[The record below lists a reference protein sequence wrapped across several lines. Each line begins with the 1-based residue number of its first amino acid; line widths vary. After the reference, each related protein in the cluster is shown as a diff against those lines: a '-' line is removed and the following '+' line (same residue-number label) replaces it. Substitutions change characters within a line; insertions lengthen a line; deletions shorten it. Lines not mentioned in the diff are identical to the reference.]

1 MYNNHN
7 SIKNHGYNSEFNSF
21 LNRKIYFNKSS
32 KYEISKACQMIVT
45 DCSQSEV
52 SVSPVHFVDTD
63 LKYNNLE
70 QHNIVEKIIK
80 NYLWK
85 YKIVSDEL
93 CISYYP
99 LNLNSQEFG
108 DINYKLLNKNYLSL
122 CNKYNI
128 PFKSLT
134 KERGY
139 NRLKSLQK
147 NIDLKFSVSCYLD
160 IGCFD
165 GNITESIGNYFNLNN
180 LQIHGV
186 DIKPYATV
194 DIKPYA
200 TVGPQ
205 TLLYDNIIFSLYDG
219 RTLPYSD
226 NSFDLITCLMVLHH
240 IPKNNLN
247 FLLQEINRVMKPGGI
262 LILRE
267 HDVYTYEQSYLLN
280 VMHDFYDYVW
290 TDKPIEKSDQWD
302 AEYKSNKEWTS
313 LLQNN
318 NFVVRESPNIYF
330 GDKNPYFMYYCSYI
344 KKVSI
349 PIKNMF
355 RILPNNMQRKKYHR
369 RTKEVKNVLHW
380 GQRKLLLSEI
390 EFLTIFLTKNINTD
404 KKIYVIYAGAAP
416 GTHILYLSNLFP
428 MVYFELYDPRD
439 FSRNIIVTNNNINTY
454 VQYFT
459 DETANKWKSIDHH
472 DKLILFISDIRTG
485 DTETM
490 NSDEVEERVIIDN
503 QMQMNWYNIMKP
515 KLSMFKFRLPYNSD
529 NKTENLD
536 GDIYLQ
542 AYAPATSTET
552 RLIVGEDAKLKLYD
566 DREFE
571 EQLFYFNNYERV
583 CNFNNLLFDTPIN
596 KKYGI
601 KNNYD
606 GASEIY
612 ILEKYLKLFDKVFA
626 KQDMNNDTVKLKIIK
641 MINEITKELSKR
653 RTLFSEQP
661 VKNHKKNCMLKLQ
674 RDGFIP
680 ERTEINQKTFDIYI
694 IPKYEY
700 FNKLGYFNK

>member
-1 MYNNHN
+1 MHNNHN
-7 SIKNHGYNSEFNSF
+7 SIKNNGYNSEFNTV

-32 KYEISKACQMIVT
+32 KYEISKACVTTT
-45 DCSQSEV
+45 DCLQSEILAP
-52 SVSPVHFVDTD
+52 PVHFDGTV
-63 LKYNNLE
+63 LKCNNLE

-85 YKIVSDEL
+85 YKSVSDEL

-99 LNLNSQEFG
+99 LNLNTQKCG

-165 GNITESIGNYFNLNN
+165 GNITETIGNNFNLNN

-200 TVGPQ
+200 TVDIKPS
-205 TLLYDNIIFSLYDG
+205 LYDNIIFSLYDG

-247 FLLQEINRVMKPGGI
+247 FLLREINRVMKPGGI

-267 HDVYTYEQSYLLN
+267 HDVHTYEQSYLLN

-290 TDKPIEKSDQWD
+290 TDNPIEKSDQWD
-302 AEYKSNKEWTS
+302 AEYKSSKEWTS

-318 NFVVRESPNIYF
+318 NFVPRESPNIYF
-330 GDKNPYFMYYCSYI
+330 GDKNPYFMYYCSYVKQI
-344 KKVSI
+344 SI

-355 RILPNNMQRKKYHR
+355 RILPNKMHRKKYHR

-390 EFLTIFLTKNINTD
+390 EFLTTFTKNINTD

-428 MVYFELYDPRD
+428 MIYFELYDPRD
-439 FSRNIIVTNNNINTY
+439 FSRNLNSQEFGDTNNINTH

-459 DETANKWKSIDHH
+459 DEIANKWKSNDHL

-490 NSDEVEERVIIDN
+490 DSDEVEERVIIDN
-503 QMQMNWYNIMKP
+503 QMQMNWYNIIKP

-552 RLIVGEDAKLKLYD
+552 RLIVGENAKLKLYD

-583 CNFNNLLFDTPIN
+583 CDFNNLLFDTHIN

-612 ILEKYLKLFDKVFA
+612 ILEKYLTLFDK
-626 KQDMNNDTVKLKIIK
+626 DTMQNIKLKIIK
-641 MINEITKELSKR
+641 MINEITQELSKR

-661 VKNHKKNCMLKLQ
+661 VKNHKKKCMLKLQ

-680 ERTEINQKTFDIYI
+680 ERIELNQKTFDIYI

-700 FNKLGYFNK
+700 FNNLGYFNK